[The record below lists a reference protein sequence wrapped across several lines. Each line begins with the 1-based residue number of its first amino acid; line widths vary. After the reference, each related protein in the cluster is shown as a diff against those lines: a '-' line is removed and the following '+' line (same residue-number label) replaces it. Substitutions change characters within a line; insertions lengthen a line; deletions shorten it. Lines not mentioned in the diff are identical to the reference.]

1 MASMEGWSR
10 AVQLEKRRR
19 QEEDDLGMGPEDYFF
34 PRDPGEGWRRMVL
47 RALLLNHGGQTQTTF
62 TELRYLS
69 MNRSGAESS
78 TTRTPTDGKKYPFEI
93 INGVKVYPFEII
105 LRDRLP
111 DSKDMRRCRNNPDEC
126 DHSRMKSCGGQTFW
140 FACRNCPARWPREQH
155 EVLA

>member
-1 MASMEGWSR
+1 MEGWNR
-10 AVQLEKRRR
+10 AAQLGCREERRR
-19 QEEDDLGMGPEDYFF
+19 QERPRREDDSGMGLEDYFL
-34 PRDPGEGWRRMVL
+34 PRDPEEGWRRMAL
-47 RALLLNHGGQTQTTF
+47 RALLLNHGLKACTAF
-62 TELRYLS
+62 AELRYVS
-69 MNRSGAESS
+69 MNGSRAESS
-78 TTRTPTDGKKYPFEI
+78 TARASLDPT
-93 INGVKVYPFEII
+93 GVKVYPFEII